1 MKIIEKLINRNK
13 ESNVLITVDADW
25 APDFMIEK
33 ISNVFLDNNVSAT
46 FFVTHKSN
54 YLKDLIKDKNFE
66 IGMHFYKFAYKDEN
80 SQKKHDDGLINFFSE
95 ICDFYKT
102 NITSNR
108 FHRLQY
114 SYRDFEFLK
123 KLGINN
129 DLSSLLFNQKNI
141 EPHYNILYDI
151 FHLPYFFED
160 GICENIGNNYYN
172 KINIFSKGMK
182 IFNFHPLNVYINS
195 SEKKHRDNFLF
206 KITDLVNVKE
216 NFASQFVNN
225 ESFGSYD
232 FLIKLIKKLKKKKS
246 NFFKVDNFT
255 KNFYENK

>member
-1 MKIIEKLINRNK
+1 MKINKQLINKNK
-13 ESNVLITVDADW
+13 DSNVLITVDADW

-33 ISNVFLDNNVSAT
+33 ISNIFLNNHVSAT
-46 FFVTHKSN
+46 FFVTHKSD

-66 IGMHFYKFAYKDEN
+66 IGIHFYKFAYKDDK
-80 SQKKHDDGLINFFSE
+80 SQKKHDEKLINFFSE

-102 NITSNR
+102 DITSNR

-114 SYRDFEFLK
+114 SYRDYEFLR
-123 KLGINN
+123 KLGIRN

-151 FHLPYFFED
+151 LHLPYFFED

-172 KINIFSKGMK
+172 EIDIFSKGMK
-182 IFNFHPLNVYINS
+182 IFNFHPLNTYINS
-195 SEKKHRDNFLF
+195 SEKKHRDDFLF
-206 KITDLVNVKE
+206 KISSLVNVKE

-225 ESFGSYD
+225 EAFGSYD
-232 FLIKLIKKLKKKKS
+232 FLVELIKKMKKRKS
-246 NFFKVDNFT
+246 NFFKVNSFS
-255 KNFYENK
+255 KKLYENK